1 MWQLR
6 DGTPGGLV
14 TGGVRQA
21 MVRAAVLR
29 PTTRWPRL
37 AAAHAH
43 GPARNL
49 VSCSTA
55 TSDDVVLPQVD
66 LCTTALRQRRTQQA
80 SVREAAEAMWQ
91 GGR

>member
-1 MWQLR
+1 
-6 DGTPGGLV
+6 
-14 TGGVRQA
+14 

-29 PTTRWPRL
+29 RTTR
-37 AAAHAH
+37 
-43 GPARNL
+43 
-49 VSCSTA
+49 STA

-80 SVREAAEAMWQ
+80 SVREAAGAMWQ